1 MRPKTGGRIEL
12 VLVGAAAE
20 VEYHASLA
28 VPDAEWH
35 GAARIDAAGAVTL
48 EGLDE
53 APAWLT
59 DYARAFLRAE
69 WRARQG
75 PDPEPWP
82 NRIGRWRANERDGG
96 V

>member
-12 VLVGAAAE
+12 ALVAAGPS
-20 VEYHASLA
+20 VEYAAGLYT
-28 VPDAEWH
+28 PDAEWH
-35 GAARIDAAGAVTL
+35 GTARIDAAGAVTL

-75 PDPEPWP
+75 PDSAPWP
-82 NRIGRWRANERDGG
+82 DRIGRWRTNESGG

>member
-12 VLVGAAAE
+12 VLRGAAAV
-20 VEYHASLA
+20 VEYDAVLA
-28 VPDAEWH
+28 TPDAEWP

-48 EGLDE
+48 EGLDD
-53 APAWLT
+53 APVWLT

-69 WRARQG
+69 WRSRQG

-82 NRIGRWRANERDGG
+82 DRIGRWRAKERDGG

>member
-12 VLVGAAAE
+12 ALVGAAAE
-20 VEYHASLA
+20 VEYRAELA

-35 GAARIDAAGAVTL
+35 GSARIDPAGAVVL
-48 EGLDE
+48 EGLGD

-69 WRARQG
+69 WRSRQG

-82 NRIGRWRANERDGG
+82 DRIGRWRANESGG
-96 V
+96 A